1 MPNLAVTRCCGL
13 FVSKLKTAVWPDW
26 VNDCNHQSIFVQL
39 VNCFCPNSWIYLSKL
54 QNVFFQIA
62 KCICEEA
69 KDFSVTR
76 QGFQRVQRQWAKYK
90 LLHILFPLLLKMW
103 EIQLMQWEKPSWK
116 TREIPF
122 IKWEKYDYNAGIP
135 QSPKYK
141 LFHTLSTL
149 HVMQVVPPGGQ
160 IYNSVATWWQ
170 NYELNR

>member
-90 LLHILFPLLLKMW
+90 LLHILFPLLLKMR
-103 EIQLMQWEKPSWK
+103 EIQLMQWEKMRK
-116 TREIPF
+116 KMRKIPL
-122 IKWEKYDYNAGIP
+122 IKLEKYDYNAGIATITTKSKV
-135 QSPKYK
+135 QTIS
-141 LFHTLSTL
+141 HTVNFACNSTTCNAS
-149 HVMQVVPPGGQ
+149 G
-160 IYNSVATWWQ
+160 ATRWP
-170 NYELNR
+170 NL